1 MLGLFQLYNKTIKKV
16 MIDVEVR
23 RRHCGGLSFAVVPP
37 RPVSPPP
44 VFFCLDKKAFV
55 PELSGGLDMCKAL

>member
-1 MLGLFQLYNKTIKKV
+1 MV

-23 RRHCGGLSFAVVPP
+23 RRHCGGLVPP

-55 PELSGGLDMCKAL
+55 PELSGGLDTCKAL